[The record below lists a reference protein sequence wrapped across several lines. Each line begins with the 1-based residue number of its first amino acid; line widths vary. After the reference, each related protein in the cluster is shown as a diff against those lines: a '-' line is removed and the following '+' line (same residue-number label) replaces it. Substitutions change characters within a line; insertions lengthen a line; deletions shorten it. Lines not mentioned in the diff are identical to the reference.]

1 VMRVGSA
8 DLARHVDSLGPWV
21 ALGILGLV
29 LGLGARSTL
38 LVVGNSAWV
47 EHSHQ
52 VIEALDELA
61 LDVSVTMSARRGFSL
76 TGDSDQLARYST
88 ATRDLRSAT
97 RRVRALT
104 SDNPG
109 QQRRLDGL
117 EPLLE
122 KTIVRRDAVI
132 TYRRAHGFQ
141 PDREAQATREGTS
154 AYDELVLRMGD
165 FAAEERRLLVERER
179 RTAESVLRTEVS
191 EGIGAGLSVTLMAT
205 VIVRLRREGRRR
217 KRSEDTVRESE
228 KAIKV
233 LNEDLERRV
242 GERTAELKM
251 TNAELESFSY
261 SVVHDL
267 RAPLRGMGG
276 FAEILLSE
284 HQDSFSADA
293 QDCLREIH
301 RNAAKMATL
310 IDALV
315 SMSRVMRSAF
325 GRTRVDLSALA
336 RVVASQ
342 LAAVEGRPSVDLVV
356 QESLRA
362 DVDPALARTL
372 FEVLLGNAWKFT
384 AQTESARI
392 EIGDT
397 EVDGERVLFVRDN
410 GAGFDMAHA
419 EKLFAPFGRLHT
431 DGEFQ
436 GLGIGLATARRIIQR
451 HSGRIWA
458 DGQVGRGAAVYFT
471 LCPRAAGRLI

>member
-1 VMRVGSA
+1 VKRDGSSG
-8 DLARHVDSLGPWV
+8 LARHVDSFGPWV
-21 ALGILGLV
+21 ALGILWLV

-38 LVVGNSAWV
+38 LVVGNTAWV
-47 EHSHQ
+47 EHTHR
-52 VIEALDELA
+52 VIEALDELT
-61 LDVSVTMSARRGFSL
+61 LDNSVAAGARRGFSL
-76 TGDSDQLARYST
+76 TGDGDQLARYSN
-88 ATRDLRSAT
+88 ATRDLLSAT
-97 RRVRALT
+97 RRVRTLT
-104 SDNPG
+104 SDNPS

-122 KTIVRRDAVI
+122 KTMVRREAVI
-132 TYRRAHGFQ
+132 AYRRAHGFE

-154 AYDELVLRMGD
+154 ASDELLVRMVD
-165 FAAEERRLLVERER
+165 LVTEERRLLVEGER

-191 EGIGAGLSVTLMAT
+191 EAIGAGLSVTLIAT

-217 KRSEDTVRESE
+217 KRSEDAVRESE
-228 KAIKV
+228 QAIKV

-242 GERTAELKM
+242 EERTAELKM

-276 FAEILLSE
+276 FAEILLGE
-284 HQDSFSADA
+284 HGDTLSADA

-301 RNAAKMATL
+301 QNARKMATL

-315 SMSRVMRSAF
+315 SMSRVMRSPF
-325 GRTRVDLSALA
+325 GRTDVDLTALA
-336 RVVASQ
+336 RVVAGQ
-342 LAAVEGRPSVDLVV
+342 LAVADGRPSLDLVV

-372 FEVLLGNAWKFT
+372 LELLLGNAWKFT
-384 AQTESARI
+384 AHTDSARI
-392 EIGDT
+392 EIGEMELD
-397 EVDGERVLFVRDN
+397 EERVLFVRDN

-419 EKLFAPFGRLHT
+419 DKLFAPFGRLHT
-431 DGEFQ
+431 DGEFS

-451 HSGRIWA
+451 HGGRIWA
-458 DGQVGRGAAVYFT
+458 DGQVGAGAAVYFT
-471 LCPRAAGRLI
+471 LYPRAGRLT

>member
-1 VMRVGSA
+1 VRRDGAPGV
-8 DLARHVDSLGPWV
+8 ARYVDSFGPWV

-29 LGLGARSTL
+29 LAMGARSTL

-52 VIEALDELA
+52 VIEALDELT
-61 LDVSVTMSARRGFSL
+61 LDNSVAAAARRGFSL
-76 TGDSDQLARYST
+76 TGDSDQLARYSM

-97 RRVRALT
+97 RRVRTLT

-122 KTIVRRDAVI
+122 KTIARRDAVI
-132 TYRRAHGFQ
+132 AYRRAHGFES
-141 PDREAQATREGTS
+141 DREAQATREGTS
-154 AYDELVLRMGD
+154 AYDELLVRMVD
-165 FAAEERRLLVERER
+165 LAAEERRLLAEREQ
-179 RTAESVLRTEVS
+179 RTSDSVLRTEVS
-191 EGIGAGLSVTLMAT
+191 EAVGAGFSLALIAT

-217 KRSEDTVRESE
+217 KRSEDVVRESE
-228 KAIKV
+228 RAIKV

-242 GERTAELKM
+242 EERTTELKM

-284 HQDSFSADA
+284 HQDALSADA
-293 QDCLREIH
+293 QDCLREIQQ
-301 RNAAKMATL
+301 NAAKMATL

-315 SMSRVMRSAF
+315 SMSRVMRNAF
-325 GRTRVDLSALA
+325 ERTDVDLTALA
-336 RVVASQ
+336 RVVAGQ
-342 LAAVEGRPSVDLVV
+342 FVAADGRPSVDLVV

-372 FEVLLGNAWKFT
+372 LEVLLSNAWKFT
-384 AQTESARI
+384 AGTGSARV

-397 EVDGERVLFVRDN
+397 ELDGERVLFVRDN
-410 GAGFDMAHA
+410 GVGFDMAHA
-419 EKLFAPFGRLHT
+419 DKLFEPFGRLHT
-431 DGEFQ
+431 DGEFS

-458 DGQVGRGAAVYFT
+458 DGQVGVGAAVYFT
-471 LCPRAAGRLI
+471 VYPRGAGTFT